1 MTATDRASTL
11 LEPGQ
16 LERIKGL
23 TVIARRVV
31 DGALHGLHHSPH
43 FGLSVEF
50 AQHRQYTPGDELK
63 HLDWQVLARSDRY
76 VVKQFDQE
84 TNLRA
89 VVILDASRSMAFA
102 GRALAK
108 PGANADDASTE
119 ETQDD
124 KATYLRSKLRYGQE
138 LAAALSHLMLRQGD
152 SVGLITCSD
161 RITRQVSPRAAPG
174 HIGSICQTLIETRA
188 QGKTDLASV
197 VDQLAARLLRRS
209 LVVLVSDLFDD
220 PDSVLAAL
228 GRLHHRGHEVI
239 VYQVLDRH
247 ELHFD
252 LGLSGRGMTIIRDME
267 TGQEFDGE
275 PHLIRHLV
283 RREVDAFLARLDSGV
298 KRYGIDLVRCD
309 THERVE
315 RALGK
320 HLRLRLSRK
329 RR

>member
-1 MTATDRASTL
+1 MTATDKASTL
-11 LEPGQ
+11 LEAEQ
-16 LERIKGL
+16 LERIRGL

-31 DGALHGLHHSPH
+31 DGALHGLHRSPH

-102 GRALAK
+102 GPASAK
-108 PGANADDASTE
+108 PSKADDVSAQ
-119 ETQDD
+119 ETQDEEVV
-124 KATYLRSKLRYGQE
+124 YLRSKLRYAQE
-138 LAAALSHLMLRQGD
+138 LAAALSYLMLRQGD

-161 RITRQVSPRAAPG
+161 EISRQVPPRAAPG

-188 QGKTDLASV
+188 QGETDLASV
-197 VDQLAARLLRRS
+197 VDQLAVRLLRRS

-252 LGLSGRGMTIIRDME
+252 LGLAGRGMTIIRDME

-283 RREVDAFLARLDSGV
+283 RRQVDAFLAKLDAGV

-309 THERVE
+309 TSERVE
-315 RALGK
+315 RALGN

>member
-1 MTATDRASTL
+1 MTATKKASTL
-11 LEPGQ
+11 LEPEQ
-16 LERIKGL
+16 LERIRGL

-31 DGALHGLHHSPH
+31 DGALHGLHRSPH

-102 GRALAK
+102 GPASAK
-108 PGANADDASTE
+108 PDAPAE
-119 ETQDD
+119 ETSDD
-124 KATYLRSKLRYGQE
+124 EAAYLRSKLRYGQE

-161 RITRQVSPRAAPG
+161 RILRQVPPRAAPG
-174 HIGSICQTLIETRA
+174 HIGSICQTLIEARA
-188 QGKTDLASV
+188 RGKTDLASV
-197 VDQLAARLLRRS
+197 VDQLAVRLRRRS

-220 PDSVLAAL
+220 PDNVLAAL

-247 ELHFD
+247 ELRFD
-252 LGLSGRGMTIIRDME
+252 MGLSGRGMTIVRDME
-267 TGQEFDGE
+267 TGKEFEGE
-275 PHLIRHLV
+275 PHLIRNLV
-283 RREVDAFLARLDSGV
+283 RREVDAFLAKLDSGV

-309 THERVE
+309 TSKRVE
-315 RALGK
+315 HALGN

>member
-1 MTATDRASTL
+1 MTATDKASTL
-11 LEPGQ
+11 LEPEQ
-16 LERIKGL
+16 LERIRGL
-23 TVIARRVV
+23 TLIARRVV
-31 DGALHGLHHSPH
+31 DGALHGLHRSPH

-102 GRALAK
+102 GPASAK
-108 PGANADDASTE
+108 ADDASTE
-119 ETQDD
+119 ETPDD
-124 KATYLRSKLRYGQE
+124 EATYLRSKLRYGQE
-138 LAAALSHLMLRQGD
+138 LAAALSYLMLRQGD

-161 RITRQVSPRAAPG
+161 EISRQVPPRAAPG
-174 HIGSICQTLIETRA
+174 HMGSICQTLIETIA
-188 QGKTDLASV
+188 QGKTDLAGV
-197 VDQLAARLLRRS
+197 VDQLAVRLLRRS
-209 LVVLVSDLFDD
+209 LVILVSDLFDD
-220 PDSVLAAL
+220 PDRVLAAL

-247 ELHFD
+247 ELRFD
-252 LGLSGRGMTIIRDME
+252 LGLAGRGMTIIRDME

-283 RREVDAFLARLDSGV
+283 RRQVDTFLAKLDAGV

-309 THERVE
+309 TSERVE
-315 RALGK
+315 RALGN